1 MDGLTDGAILICHPK
16 FLQGHKKFLGGGG
29 GGGGAGGEGGG
40 QMDGQSNRPKP
51 IRPFNFFEVGGITMH

>member
-29 GGGGAGGEGGG
+29 GGGGRGGG
-40 QMDGQSNRPKP
+40 GVVRWMDSLTGPNQFVPSTSLKL
-51 IRPFNFFEVGGITMH
+51 GA